1 MNARMQELLEKLDRL
16 EEEIRKEV
24 HEQGEQFQYQLEGTR
39 VRFDKAVK
47 EAHAKV
53 KTGLL
58 TWFRSA
64 SIRNVLSAPF
74 IYAMVFPIAVLDLA
88 VTLYQVICFRLYQ
101 VPRVRRSDYVIIDRH
116 YLSYLNAIEKINCL
130 YCGYANGV
138 LAYVRE
144 VTSRTEQYWCPIKH
158 ARNLPGAHPRYAK
171 FLNYGDERDI
181 ESRVLAL
188 RDELRSEN

>member
-16 EEEIRKEV
+16 EEEIRREV
-24 HEQGEQFQYQLEGTR
+24 REQGEQFQYQLEGTR
-39 VRFDKAVK
+39 VRFDQAVK
-47 EAHAKV
+47 DAHVKV

-74 IYAMVFPIAVLDLA
+74 IYAMIFPVAALDLA
-88 VTLYQVICFRLYQ
+88 ITLYQIVCFRLYQ
-101 VPRVRRSDYVIIDRH
+101 VPRVRRSDYIIIDRH
-116 YLSYLNAIEKINCL
+116 YLSYLNAIEKINCV

-138 LAYVRE
+138 LAYARE

-158 ARNLPGAHPRYAK
+158 ARNLSGAHSRYAK
-171 FLNYGDERDI
+171 FLDYGDERDI
-181 ESRVLAL
+181 EARVLTL
-188 RDELRSEN
+188 RDEVRSES